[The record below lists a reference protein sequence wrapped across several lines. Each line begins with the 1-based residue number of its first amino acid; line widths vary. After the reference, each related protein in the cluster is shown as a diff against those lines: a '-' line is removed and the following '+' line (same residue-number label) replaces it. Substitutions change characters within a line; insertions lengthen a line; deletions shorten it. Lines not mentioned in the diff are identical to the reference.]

1 MIDNNIYVTQSGY
14 KDGTKAN
21 VALYGMTWMTGLH
34 MYVKSLLAKIIRM
47 IKTFVTFLTVFITRV
62 FSLLQNDTQNTEVL
76 IIGRCHDIYPIWIQN

>member
-1 MIDNNIYVTQSGY
+1 MGHKSGY

-47 IKTFVTFLTVFITRV
+47 IKTFVTFFDCLH
-62 FSLLQNDTQNTEVL
+62 N
-76 IIGRCHDIYPIWIQN
+76 